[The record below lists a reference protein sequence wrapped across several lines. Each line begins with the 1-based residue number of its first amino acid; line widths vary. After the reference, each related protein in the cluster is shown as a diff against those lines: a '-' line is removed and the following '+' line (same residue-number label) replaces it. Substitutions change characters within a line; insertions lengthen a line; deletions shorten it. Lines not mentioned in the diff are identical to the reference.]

1 MRKICYIIYN
11 DTKILSVKVFGSLAI
26 NTKNLKSKFSKSLA
40 FQGLET
46 VPNHTMLK
54 DEKN

>member
-11 DTKILSVKVFGSLAI
+11 DTKILSVKLFGSLAI

>member
-26 NTKNLKSKFSKSLA
+26 NTKNLKSKFSKSLT

-46 VPNHTMLK
+46 VLNHTMLK